1 MKTSS
6 AVATAS
12 AERKAEKHKAILEA
26 AVRAF
31 SKWGYHNCTM
41 SKVAREA
48 GVADG
53 TLYLYVRSKEDLLV
67 SAFKHVMSELME
79 RLDHE
84 LSLLVDPVSKLEMLI
99 RMHFGLMESD
109 PDMAGFLQ
117 FHLRQ
122 PDRSIREAIREPLVQ
137 YARRIETV
145 IDEGKAMGVFRE
157 NLGTRTVRRMVFGA
171 MDETVNSWFYNMEAG
186 TLMTKVKPLIEA
198 LLYGILASK
207 R

>member
-1 MKTSS
+1 MKSNAALQST
-6 AVATAS
+6 TD
-12 AERKAEKHKAILEA
+12 RKAEKQKQIIDA

-41 SKVAREA
+41 NKVAREA

-53 TLYLYVRSKEDLLV
+53 TLYLYVKSKEDLLV
-67 SAFKHVMSELME
+67 SAFTHVMNGMME
-79 RLDHE
+79 KLDHE
-84 LSLLVDPVSKLEMLI
+84 LSLIVDPVSKLEMII
-99 RMHFGLMESD
+99 RMHFGLLEND

-122 PDRSIREAIREPLVQ
+122 PDRSIREAIREPLIQ
-137 YARRIETV
+137 YARRIEAV

-157 NLGTRTVRRMVFGA
+157 NLATRTVRRMVFGA
-171 MDETVNSWFYNMEAG
+171 MDETVNSWFYNMEAQS
-186 TLMTKVKPLIEA
+186 LSQKVKPLIEA
-198 LLYGILASK
+198 LLYGVLASK

>member
-1 MKTSS
+1 MRSS
-6 AVATAS
+6 AQLAAS
-12 AERKAEKHKAILEA
+12 SDKKAEKYKQIIDA

-41 SKVAREA
+41 NKVAREA

-53 TLYLYVRSKEDLLV
+53 TLYLYVKSKEDLLV
-67 SAFKHVMSELME
+67 SAFTTVMDGLME

-84 LSLLVDPVSKLEMLI
+84 LSLIVDPVSKLEMLI
-99 RMHFGLMESD
+99 RMHFGLMEND

-122 PDRSIREAIREPLVQ
+122 PDRSIREAIREPLVS
-137 YARRIETV
+137 YARRIEAV

-157 NLGTRTVRRMVFGA
+157 NLTTRTVRRMVFGA
-171 MDETVNSWFYNMEAG
+171 MDETVNSWYYNMEAG
-186 TLMTKVKPLIEA
+186 TLSQKVKPLIEA
-198 LLYGILASK
+198 LLYGVLAK